1 MPRTPQKTR
10 PSEKQPP
17 VPNKRA
23 KAKSPGGK
31 TSPGSFPIVAIGA
44 SAGGLEAFTNL
55 LRALPPE
62 PGVALVFIPHL
73 DPTHES
79 AMVELLSRTTSLP
92 VFQAEEG
99 MRVSCD
105 SVYVLPPNCE
115 MTIAGGILHLVKRE
129 SGPGHHMPIDIF
141 FCSLA
146 EDQTSNAIGV
156 ILSGTANDGTM
167 GLSAIKRDGGTTFAQ
182 NLESAKYDGMPNSAV
197 RAGVVDYI
205 LPPDRIAQELIHL
218 HRRSKH
224 EMPDDSFDGKDRQ
237 MKEIFRLL
245 KGFSK
250 VDFVDYK
257 VATIHR
263 RILRRMNISQ
273 VTDLSDYVKLLRS
286 DAQEVEALYRDV
298 LINVTSFFR
307 NPEVFE
313 SLRDIVYPKII
324 SERSSSEPIRVW
336 VPGCATGEETYSH
349 AISLVE
355 MLSELRIDVP
365 IQVFGTDLSE
375 GAIQRARAGFY
386 KQNIAS
392 EVSEVRLRRFF
403 HKASGG
409 YQISKSIRDLCVFA
423 RQNVFSDPPFS
434 RMDLISCRNVLIY
447 LSSVLQKK
455 VIPIFHYALKER
467 GFLLVGNSEGLV
479 GSGAEIF
486 DLVDRKSKIYQKKGV
501 PSPVTFPLTM
511 SEAAEKTEEKP
522 VPGDK
527 EDAPSKPPVDV
538 QREADR
544 LLLSK
549 YVPAAVVV
557 NEHLEIVQSRGKTS
571 RFLEL
576 PTGRVSLNLLKMARP
591 GLLYELR
598 TLLDK
603 ARKNSAP
610 AIKEGIV
617 LEDGAGN
624 ATVRLEAIPFR
635 TPVRDQRHFLVL
647 FEETSPAR
655 PSPAPKPPA
664 RQSAKQIA
672 DAKEVMIARLKQE
685 LASTKEYLQ
694 SIIESQEAT
703 NEELQ
708 SANEEIQSGNEELQ
722 STNEEL
728 QTSKEELESANEELN
743 TVNEEIQHRNQQLAQ
758 FSNDLI
764 NLLNS
769 ATIPMILLGED
780 LHIRRYTPEAERV
793 FGFSSHDVGK
803 ALSHLHL
810 NLQIPQL
817 EHWMLDVMRDVT
829 MRNEQVRAR
838 DGKIYKLRITPYR
851 TLENKIDG
859 VVVALLDITDVV
871 GSVAGKAGRIDG
883 HADGKAGK
891 IDGHADGKTDGL
903 TDGKASRMDGL
914 ADGKRRRPPSN

>member
-1 MPRTPQKTR
+1 MASTLQKKKGLAR
-10 PSEKQPP
+10 KPAAPG
-17 VPNKRA
+17 KRRG
-23 KAKSPGGK
+23 KSSAGVGISASASAS
-31 TSPGSFPIVAIGA
+31 TSASAAAASFPIVAIGA
-44 SAGGLEAFTNL
+44 SAGGLEAFSNL

-62 PGVALVFIPHL
+62 PEMALVFIPHL

-79 AMVELLSRTTSLP
+79 AMVELLSRTTSLN
-92 VFQAEEG
+92 VSQAEEG
-99 MRVSCD
+99 MRVARNSL
-105 SVYVLPPNCE
+105 YVLPPNWE
-115 MTIAGGILHLVKRE
+115 MIITGGILHLVKRE
-129 SGPGHHMPIDIF
+129 PGHGHHMPIDNF

-146 EDQTSNAIGV
+146 KDQRSNAIGV
-156 ILSGTANDGTM
+156 ILSGTANDGTI
-167 GLSAIKRDGGTTFAQ
+167 GLTAIKRHGGITFAQ
-182 NLESAKYDGMPNSAV
+182 NIESAKYDGMPNSAV
-197 RAGVVDYI
+197 RAGVVDYV
-205 LPPDRIAQELIHL
+205 LPPDRIALELIHL
-218 HRRSKH
+218 HHDPEQQSPS
-224 EMPDDSFDGKDRQ
+224 ESFDGKDRQ
-237 MKEIFRLL
+237 LREIFRLL
-245 KGFSK
+245 KSFSK

-257 VATIHR
+257 VATIER
-263 RILRRMNISQ
+263 RILRRMNINQ

-313 SLRDIVYPKII
+313 SLRDQVYPKILAQH
-324 SERSSSEPIRVW
+324 SPSEPVRVW

-355 MLSELRIDVP
+355 MLSELRMDIP
-365 IQVFGTDLSE
+365 IQIFGTDLSE
-375 GAIQRARAGFY
+375 NAIQRARAGIY
-386 KQNIAS
+386 KDNIAA
-392 EVSEVRLRRFF
+392 EIPEVRLRRFF
-403 HKASGG
+403 HRAPGG
-409 YQISKSIRDLCVFA
+409 YQISKSIRDICVFA

-447 LSSVLQKK
+447 LSSALQKK
-455 VIPIFHYALKER
+455 VIPIFHYALKEN
-467 GFLLVGNSEGLV
+467 GFLLVGNSEGLL

-486 DLVDRKSKIYQKKGV
+486 NLVDRKSKIYQKKAV
-501 PSPVTFPLTM
+501 ASPVTFGLTIGAT
-511 SEAAEKTEEKP
+511 AAERVAEKP
-522 VPGDK
+522 AQPSK
-527 EDAPSKPPVDV
+527 EDEPAKPPVDV

-549 YVPAAVVV
+549 YVPSAVVV
-557 NEHLEIVQSRGKTS
+557 TDNLEIVQSRGKTS

-576 PTGRVSLNLLKMARP
+576 PTGRASLNLLKMARP

-598 TLLDK
+598 TLLEK
-603 ARKNSAP
+603 ARKNSIP
-610 AIKEGIV
+610 VVKEGIV
-617 LEDGAGN
+617 LEDGNENIG
-624 ATVRLEAIPFR
+624 VKLEVIPFR

-647 FEETSPAR
+647 FEETTLAKPVIETKAVAR
-655 PSPAPKPPA
+655 H
-664 RQSAKQIA
+664 SAKEIA
-672 DAKEVMIARLKQE
+672 DAKEVQVARLKQE

-769 ATIPMILLGED
+769 ATIPMIMLGED
-780 LHIRRYTPEAERV
+780 LHIRRYTPEAERI
-793 FGFSSHDVGK
+793 FGFSSHDMGK
-803 ALSHLHL
+803 SLSHLHL

-817 EHWMLDVMRDVT
+817 ERWMLDVMRDVT
-829 MRNEQVRAR
+829 MRTEQVRAR
-838 DGKIYKLRITPYR
+838 DGKAYKLRITPYR

-859 VVVALLDITDVV
+859 VVVALLDISDLIGPPTDKV
-871 GSVAGKAGRIDG
+871 DG
-883 HADGKAGK
+883 HADV
-891 IDGHADGKTDGL
+891 
-903 TDGKASRMDGL
+903 
-914 ADGKRRRPPSN
+914 KRRKTVNRTPIPASS